1 MHNRIRV
8 LFYSLFIIVLFFEWM
23 VPLKFST
30 DTGRIDIFL
39 FAFAFFLILDVL
51 RLPVWLRIVVKP
63 LFLAF
68 VIHRAFFSSYGMS
81 LADLDWMLIAWQEI
95 GVDVR
100 QLFEREWVQMS
111 PLVRTTFFLL
121 FIWLME
127 AVMFRYVV
135 KGGRVFWIVLLTV
148 FYLAVLDSFTPFD
161 GNGAI
166 VRTFCYG
173 FVMLV
178 FSRLDRLLRLVRVSS
193 RLIYARWFSAG
204 LAFVLLAVTIG
215 VVAPKSEASWPD
227 PVSFITNYDEQAGG
241 IGGGVRKVGYSGDD
255 SRLGGPF
262 EQDTTVVFR
271 SMIDEP
277 YYWRGEAKNVYDGQ
291 GWYREEIEDHVLDT
305 VNGET
310 HTAGTLF
317 HDLKTKEMEQT
328 TSFAKEDEFS
338 VLFTGGQLKRIVT
351 VPGVNTILAIG
362 DASGYRAA
370 DDAELAH
377 FEIEV
382 EQPIINESQ
391 LRETAADYPDEIKG
405 RYLQLPA
412 DIPDRVKKL
421 AEEIV
426 KGEDNVYDRVKAV
439 ENYLKLGRD
448 FMYEIEDVPVPPGR
462 SDFVDHF
469 LFETQRGYCD
479 HFSTS
484 MVVLLRAN
492 GIPARWVKGF
502 APGQRRFDMETGQYE
517 VTVRNAD
524 AHSWPEVYF
533 AGVGWLP
540 FEPTPGFGN
549 PTEVEVD
556 LDDLELPEG
565 EMPEP
570 NIPQVDNFEEIQ
582 ADLDTGVEPE
592 NQGKL
597 EFRWLW
603 LVVGVPALLI
613 VLTMVLWFINP
624 RSSGWRHNRLHH
636 VLNSEKAEVGL
647 LRGYERLLYLLGKRY
662 GARKPSQTVREYV
675 QQSTDLGAT
684 SYEMLVELTKSY
696 EQKRYGNRPLT
707 MDMWLTVRDR
717 LKRLL
722 EEVRNR

>member
-51 RLPVWLRIVVKP
+51 RLPVWLRIVVKQ

-68 VIHRAFFSSYGMS
+68 VIHRAFFYGMS

>member
-68 VIHRAFFSSYGMS
+68 VIHRAFFYGMS

-502 APGQRRFDMETGQYE
+502 ASGQRRFDMETGQYE
-517 VTVRNAD
+517 VTGRNAD
-524 AHSWPEVYF
+524 AHSWPDV
-533 AGVGWLP
+533 
-540 FEPTPGFGN
+540 
-549 PTEVEVD
+549 
-556 LDDLELPEG
+556 
-565 EMPEP
+565 
-570 NIPQVDNFEEIQ
+570 
-582 ADLDTGVEPE
+582 
-592 NQGKL
+592 
-597 EFRWLW
+597 
-603 LVVGVPALLI
+603 
-613 VLTMVLWFINP
+613 
-624 RSSGWRHNRLHH
+624 
-636 VLNSEKAEVGL
+636 
-647 LRGYERLLYLLGKRY
+647 
-662 GARKPSQTVREYV
+662 
-675 QQSTDLGAT
+675 
-684 SYEMLVELTKSY
+684 
-696 EQKRYGNRPLT
+696 
-707 MDMWLTVRDR
+707 
-717 LKRLL
+717 
-722 EEVRNR
+722 